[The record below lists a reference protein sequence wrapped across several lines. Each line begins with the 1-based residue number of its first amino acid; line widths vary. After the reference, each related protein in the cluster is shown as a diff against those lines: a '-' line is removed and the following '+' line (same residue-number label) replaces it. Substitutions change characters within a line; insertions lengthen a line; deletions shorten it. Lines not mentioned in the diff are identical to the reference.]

1 MLIPKLKKE
10 PRIREYKKYTFIQIS
25 RIVKKWLKDK
35 TVTNRSL
42 DRDIL
47 ELDPL
52 VLRGYE
58 THGIRNYLGL
68 SMEFKGLFENIS
80 TEESIKLLRSDSQDF
95 SLIIRYLEYKED
107 DLEFIVTEKLFEKGK
122 KSSKKFS
129 ENYENQLKNLN
140 STDSLGGKNYS
151 RKEQAILKS
160 FLFENK
166 KEIQCALCHKTLPA
180 DMVWAAHIKPR
191 KDCSEKERTDVNIV
205 MPACKIGCD
214 DLFEKNYIKIDTN
227 GYLLINKSK
236 TTTTQMNNFMK
247 QYENKKCLYFKIE
260 TKEYFNFRFEM
271 KS

>member
-151 RKEQAILKS
+151 RKE
-160 FLFENK
+160 
-166 KEIQCALCHKTLPA
+166 
-180 DMVWAAHIKPR
+180 
-191 KDCSEKERTDVNIV
+191 
-205 MPACKIGCD
+205 
-214 DLFEKNYIKIDTN
+214 
-227 GYLLINKSK
+227 
-236 TTTTQMNNFMK
+236 
-247 QYENKKCLYFKIE
+247 
-260 TKEYFNFRFEM
+260 
-271 KS
+271 